1 MPERF
6 LYLVRHGQYDTTI
19 NSADGGSLTELGQE
33 QARIT
38 GEALAHL
45 PITALYTSTMTRARE
60 TAAHIS
66 QALTDITP
74 QPNDLLREAI
84 PTVAPRIA
92 NNLLAMMEN
101 NPNLTYE
108 SIHKDR
114 KRADQAFTRFFHA
127 SDDHERHEVIVAH
140 GNIIRYL
147 VCRALDI
154 NADTW
159 AKLELNHCGLSLV
172 AISGDSQMVLIAHNR
187 LQHLPAELH
196 TT

>member
-1 MPERF
+1 MPERL
-6 LYLVRHGQYDTTI
+6 LYLIRHGQYDTTI
-19 NSADGGSLTELGQE
+19 TSRDGGGLTGLGQE

-45 PITALYTSTMTRARE
+45 PIESVYTSTMTRARE
-60 TAAHIS
+60 TAALIT
-66 QALTDITP
+66 QAMTNLAP

-92 NNLLAMMEN
+92 SSIMHMMAN

-108 SIHKDR
+108 SIHNDR
-114 KRADQAFTRFFHA
+114 KRADQAFTRFFLA
-127 SDDHERHEVIVAH
+127 PDGDTTHELIVAH
-140 GNIIRYL
+140 GNMIRYL

-159 AKLELNHCGLSLV
+159 AKLEMQHCGISII
-172 AISGDSQMVLIAHNR
+172 AINQDSQMMMLAHNR
-187 LQHLPAELH
+187 IQHLPAEMQ
-196 TT
+196 TS